1 MLFHGRASSF
11 HSEEFYFFA
20 TMKEIRF
27 FTGKQGALFFPMIV
41 LRNDGRVRVF
51 AVMEGFVFHYD
62 GRARLFSQLWTSFD
76 LSQ

>member
-1 MLFHGRASSF
+1 MLFHGNVASRKSF
-11 HSEEFYFFA
+11 
-20 TMKEIRF
+20 IF

-41 LRNDGRVRVF
+41 LRSDGRVRVF